1 MGDKNQPL
9 RRILYL
15 CAGRECCKNNRLKI
29 DLVGPT
35 PLETLENR
43 FGWSDPIGDP
53 DKVMMHAM
61 FGIITLFADQLLKV
75 TGC

>member
-1 MGDKNQPL
+1 
-9 RRILYL
+9 
-15 CAGRECCKNNRLKI
+15 
-29 DLVGPT
+29 LVGPT
-35 PLETLENR
+35 PLDPLE
-43 FGWSDPIGDP
+43 IGDP